1 MWNLPAKNWHS
12 GENIQYLTSYCKVIT
27 NNSLCKY
34 MQLKLVLTDLMVDA
48 EWALR
53 SKNHAMMNLKENSKN
68 EFITRKPTLTN
79 PHCCCWWWSM
89 MMMILHGLCPK
100 NEPTL
105 ASCIFV
111 KHGLILII
119 LAKQHQHTFED
130 YMHIL
135 LFAYLHFYLLY
146 LLLNSCDGNDS
157 TPATLSSASL
167 THCELAKH
175 HKMSSTKLLVNI
187 KIVKVKGHHFEHVLK

>member
-1 MWNLPAKNWHS
+1 MDCV
-12 GENIQYLTSYCKVIT
+12 Q
-27 NNSLCKY
+27 
-34 MQLKLVLTDLMVDA
+34 
-48 EWALR
+48 
-53 SKNHAMMNLKENSKN
+53 
-68 EFITRKPTLTN
+68 
-79 PHCCCWWWSM
+79 
-89 MMMILHGLCPK
+89 K

-105 ASCIFV
+105 ARCIFV

-175 HKMSSTKLLVNI
+175 HN
-187 KIVKVKGHHFEHVLK
+187 VLNEAVGQYKNREGERTSL

>member
-1 MWNLPAKNWHS
+1 MQENISGCFFPEHSVYIDQRHSNDAQCFCWCLIIGKHMWNLPAKNWHS

-100 NEPTL
+100 KRAN
-105 ASCIFV
+105 F
-111 KHGLILII
+111 G
-119 LAKQHQHTFED
+119 
-130 YMHIL
+130 
-135 LFAYLHFYLLY
+135 
-146 LLLNSCDGNDS
+146 
-157 TPATLSSASL
+157 
-167 THCELAKH
+167 
-175 HKMSSTKLLVNI
+175 
-187 KIVKVKGHHFEHVLK
+187 KVYFRQAWTDFDNFG